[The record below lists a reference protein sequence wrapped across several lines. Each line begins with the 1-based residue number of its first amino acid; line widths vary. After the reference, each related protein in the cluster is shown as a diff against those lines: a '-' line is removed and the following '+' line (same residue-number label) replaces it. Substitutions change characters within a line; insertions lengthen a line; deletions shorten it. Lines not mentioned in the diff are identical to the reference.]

1 MDVGAGVIATASQPS
16 IRHLKDGDPVA
27 WRWFLDSFGGLIA
40 GYARQKGALDPDE
53 ISGATMENV
62 ARAIGS
68 FEGNHRMF
76 RSWVFSVA
84 HSCIVDDFRRR
95 DRRQEMALPEGTM
108 ERIPA
113 PILEEGFADPDLIE
127 AMRGLGE
134 DQRSLIFLRYV
145 MGFSMKEIGFVVDRS
160 EAATRLAIHRT
171 QRALRKRLSDAS
183 LEHTEGRAPS
193 VQGVDGR

>member
-1 MDVGAGVIATASQPS
+1 MDVGAGVTASRPS
-16 IRHLKDGDPVA
+16 IRRLKDGDPIA

-40 GYARQKGALDPDE
+40 GYARQKGALDPDD
-53 ISGATMENV
+53 ISGATMESV

-68 FEGNHRMF
+68 FEGDHRKF
-76 RSWVFSVA
+76 RSWGFSVA
-84 HSCIVDDFRRR
+84 QSRIVDDFRRR
-95 DRRQEMALPEGTM
+95 DHRQEMPLPDGTM

-113 PILEEGFADPDLIE
+113 PILEEDFADPDLIE

-145 MGFSMKEIGFVVDRS
+145 IGLSMKEISFVVDRS
-160 EAATRLAIHRT
+160 EGATRLAIHRI

-183 LEHTEGRAPS
+183 PDSTEGRAPL
-193 VQGVDGR
+193 VQGVGGL